1 MNLIFTAMIFFSLS
15 ACALSP
21 AKLDVAT
28 PASLRS
34 AELVIGPLFS
44 ARFIMLPQASFSMG
58 SPSSE
63 KERWDDE
70 TPRQVF
76 LTDEVQIQSSEV
88 TQGEWTQLMAS
99 NPSRFAGSKD
109 CPNDHS
115 VLNGIGL
122 CPNHPVDSVSW
133 LDVQLFLEK
142 LNKRNDGF
150 NYRLPTEAEWEFAA
164 RSGSVTTFFFGDSPV
179 SLGEFS
185 WYEANS
191 SAQTHPVRKKL
202 ANGFG
207 LYDVYGNVW
216 EWVLDWH
223 GPYPDKSERDPRG
236 PQSGTSRV
244 IRGGSFGND
253 AYGTRSANRGMS
265 NPQNRSPGVGFR
277 LARTANQA
285 TPASNAP
292 SLQEFTERLEL
303 ALKLTADAE
312 GEIKVRLE
320 RILKNDLHHF
330 NTIKGHL
337 SALIEIYKPKYLV
350 SLRRRLAAIKSMKQ
364 LNELNLLSKEI
375 LAAIFSRPETINGRT
390 ELEKSLLN
398 AYSATDGLN
407 DQFIHVRPT
416 EFTMGSSKAQPNA
429 EANEVPHVIR
439 GLGPF
444 DLQAKE
450 LTQAQWVH
458 VMGYNPSE
466 FRRAEDCPLEHVR
479 KNGVEFCT
487 LHPVENVSW
496 NEIQIFLSRLNLIDQ
511 TYQYRL
517 PTEVEWEFAA
527 RGGTSTA
534 FHFGDA
540 PAELH
545 KYGWWYKNS
554 NNKSQSVGLKR
565 PNPYGFYDMHGN
577 VWEWTGDWY
586 RPYSATESNQKFRTI
601 RGGSW
606 FSDHPN
612 LRSAN
617 RGNAAPT
624 SRVPFIGFR
633 LVRSLKAASSN
644 H

>member
-1 MNLIFTAMIFFSLS
+1 
-15 ACALSP
+15 
-21 AKLDVAT
+21 
-28 PASLRS
+28 
-34 AELVIGPLFS
+34 
-44 ARFIMLPQASFSMG
+44 
-58 SPSSE
+58 
-63 KERWDDE
+63 
-70 TPRQVF
+70 
-76 LTDEVQIQSSEV
+76 
-88 TQGEWTQLMAS
+88 
-99 NPSRFAGSKD
+99 
-109 CPNDHS
+109 
-115 VLNGIGL
+115 
-122 CPNHPVDSVSW
+122 
-133 LDVQLFLEK
+133 
-142 LNKRNDGF
+142 
-150 NYRLPTEAEWEFAA
+150 
-164 RSGSVTTFFFGDSPV
+164 
-179 SLGEFS
+179 
-185 WYEANS
+185 
-191 SAQTHPVRKKL
+191 
-202 ANGFG
+202 
-207 LYDVYGNVW
+207 
-216 EWVLDWH
+216 
-223 GPYPDKSERDPRG
+223 
-236 PQSGTSRV
+236 
-244 IRGGSFGND
+244 
-253 AYGTRSANRGMS
+253 
-265 NPQNRSPGVGFR
+265 
-277 LARTANQA
+277 
-285 TPASNAP
+285 
-292 SLQEFTERLEL
+292 
-303 ALKLTADAE
+303 
-312 GEIKVRLE
+312 
-320 RILKNDLHHF
+320 
-330 NTIKGHL
+330 
-337 SALIEIYKPKYLV
+337 
-350 SLRRRLAAIKSMKQ
+350 
-364 LNELNLLSKEI
+364 
-375 LAAIFSRPETINGRT
+375 GRT

-398 AYSATDGLN
+398 TYSATDGLN